1 MSTFTT
7 GQLVWD
13 RIERRPLVVIEDRVE
28 RVLLSTLAALRPGAA
43 LIDRAQFVLPA
54 TDIEPME
61 AQS

>member
-7 GQLVWD
+7 GQIVWD
-13 RIERRPLVVIEDRVE
+13 RIEQRPLVVIEDRVE
-28 RVLLSTLAALRPGAA
+28 RVLLSTLAALRPGAS

-61 AQS
+61 AQP